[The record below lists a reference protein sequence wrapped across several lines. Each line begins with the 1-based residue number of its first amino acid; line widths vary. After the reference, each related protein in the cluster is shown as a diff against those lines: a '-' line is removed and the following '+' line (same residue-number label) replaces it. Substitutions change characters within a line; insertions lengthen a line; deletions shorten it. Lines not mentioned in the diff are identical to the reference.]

1 MYSVTLTSTPSEI
14 NHAEQDATV
23 PDEATGDSHAERLY
37 AERAKEAHQAF
48 VLKRKFLSD
57 YIKAEWG
64 ISLQRLQLYSLTLI
78 NQFNKNHESSES

>member
-1 MYSVTLTSTPSEI
+1 MYSETLTATPAEI
-14 NHAEQDATV
+14 NHAEKDATV
-23 PDEATGDSHAERLY
+23 QDESKGDSHAERLY

-48 VLKRKFLSD
+48 VLKRKFLND

-78 NQFNKNHESSES
+78 NQYNANHESSES